1 MSRNIMRHLRFS
13 KSEYEAVSRKAEYL
27 KMPKGR
33 FIRKIAV
40 QGNLKRYDL
49 YELRKITRA
58 FRYCGDSLEQTRK
71 ITEAEK
77 SEHLPEIE
85 NLQERFLNISK
96 TFEKEIKKLRPNVLI

>member
-1 MSRNIMRHLRFS
+1 M
-13 KSEYEAVSRKAEYL
+13 
-27 KMPKGR
+27 
-33 FIRKIAV
+33 
-40 QGNLKRYDL
+40 

-58 FRYCGDSLEQTRK
+58 FYYCGDSLEQIRK
-71 ITEAEK
+71 IAETEK

>member
-1 MSRNIMRHLRFS
+1 MRHLRFS

-58 FRYCGDSLEQTRK
+58 FYYCGDSLEQIRK
-71 ITEAEK
+71 IAETEK
-77 SEHLPEIE
+77 SEFLPEIE
-85 NLQERFLNISK
+85 NLQNRFLNISK
-96 TFEKEIKKLRPNVLI
+96 KFEKEIKKLRPNVLI

>member
-1 MSRNIMRHLRFS
+1 MSRNIVRHLRFS
-13 KSEYEAVSRKAEYL
+13 KSEYESVSRKASYL

-58 FRYCGDSLEQTRK
+58 FNYCGNYLEQIRK
-71 ITEAEK
+71 IAETEKYEY
-77 SEHLPEIE
+77 LPEIE
-85 NLQERFLNISK
+85 NLQDRFLNISK
-96 TFEKEIKKLRPNVLI
+96 KFEKEIKKLRPNVLI

>member
-40 QGNLKRYDL
+40 QGNMKRYDL
-49 YELRKITRA
+49 YELRKIIR
-58 FRYCGDSLEQTRK
+58 G
-71 ITEAEK
+71 
-77 SEHLPEIE
+77 H
-85 NLQERFLNISK
+85 ISAK
-96 TFEKEIKKLRPNVLI
+96 TVLTFCW